1 MDKIFERS
9 RIESFQVM
17 GEWWEKDKPEKVF
30 TGTLSYSPEKITLE
44 LIGAD
49 TGLFSFEDIKT
60 PKEMYGVSVS
70 GESFK
75 INIFGR
81 DGSTYSVP
89 GIPIVVYGVQSFIVG
104 AYTDKH
110 PEKYDS
116 VIYSCD
122 YLTSW
127 ISKGVFNEEIIPE
140 KNFRK
145 LEYELPESEIFR
157 VPFINAIIKEYHW
170 GKVKSSEI
178 SSYEKSIRHIS
189 GFQIKPDEKRGFEW
203 FMKTIRYFKSFLSIL
218 VDYKTSNEQIILTA
232 FNEKMNR
239 SIEYKYFE
247 KVKEVG
253 RTLRKKIDPLFE
265 YEDIKSKFGDIL
277 NRWFEKEE
285 DLKTIVSLHLNKF
298 ESYYI
303 ESKFLTSIQALE
315 IFHRRFYEG
324 NILDQQIYNQASDK
338 IKVFI
343 SEQLEGEVRDFFLA
357 KFKHGNEYNLG
368 KRLKELINDLSQ
380 DSKLYIIGNSER
392 RTSFLQK
399 LIETRNY
406 LTHYDDS
413 GKTTILKHPY
423 VLFLAVIRMNII
435 LVYVL
440 LKELGIN
447 EELIL
452 RKINEHSRTDV
463 LIDEAR
469 KAFG

>member
-1 MDKIFERS
+1 MDKIFEKDRL
-9 RIESFQVM
+9 ESFEVI
-17 GEWWEKDKPEKVF
+17 GEWWEKDKAEKTY

-44 LIGAD
+44 LIGD
-49 TGLFSFEDIKT
+49 DEGVFSFEDRKT
-60 PKEMYGVSVS
+60 PKEMYGISAG

-75 INIFGR
+75 INILSKG
-81 DGSTYSVP
+81 GATYSMP
-89 GIPIVVYGVQSFIVG
+89 GIPIVVYDVLSFSVG
-104 AYTDKH
+104 AYTEEY
-110 PEKYDS
+110 PEKFDS
-116 VIYSCD
+116 IIYSCD

-127 ISKGVFNEEIIPE
+127 ITRGVFTEEVIPE
-140 KNFRK
+140 RNYRK
-145 LEYELPESEIFR
+145 LEYQLPESCVIR
-157 VPFINAIIKEYHW
+157 VPSINAVIKEYHW
-170 GKVKSSEI
+170 GKVKSSDI

-189 GFQIKPDEKRGFEW
+189 GFQIKPDEKKDFEW
-203 FMKTIRYFKSFLSIL
+203 FIETIRFFKSFLSIL

-232 FNEKMNR
+232 FNNKMNR

-247 KVKEVG
+247 KMKEVG
-253 RTLRKKIDPLFE
+253 RTLRKKINPLFE
-265 YEDIKSKFGDIL
+265 YEDIKSEFGNIL

-298 ESYYI
+298 ETNYI

-324 NILDQQIYNQASDK
+324 EILDQQIYNQASDK
-338 IKVFI
+338 IKEFI

-368 KRLKELINDLSQ
+368 KRLRELINKLSQ
-380 DSKLYIIGNSER
+380 ESKLYIIGNSDR
-392 RTSFLQK
+392 RASFLQK

-423 VLFLAVIRMNII
+423 VLFFAVIRMNII
-435 LVYVL
+435 LVFVL
-440 LKELGIN
+440 LKELGIS
-447 EELIL
+447 EELVL
-452 RKINEHSRTDV
+452 RKFKEHTNTNFM
-463 LIDEAR
+463 IEEAR

>member
-1 MDKIFERS
+1 MEKIFEKN
-9 RIESFQVM
+9 RIESFQVI
-17 GEWWEKDKPEKVF
+17 GEWWEKDKTEKVF

-49 TGLFSFEDIKT
+49 NGLFSFEDIKT
-60 PKEMYGVSVS
+60 PMEMYGISVG

-75 INIFGR
+75 INILAK

-89 GIPIVVYGVQSFIVG
+89 GIPVVVYNVQSFIVG
-104 AYTDKH
+104 AYTEEY
-110 PEKYDS
+110 PEKFDS

-127 ISKGVFNEEIIPE
+127 ITKGVFYEEIIPDR
-140 KNFRK
+140 NFRK
-145 LEYELPESEIFR
+145 LEYELPESDTFK
-157 VPFINAIIKEYHW
+157 VSSINAIIKEYHW
-170 GKVKSSEI
+170 GKVKSSDI
-178 SSYEKSIRHIS
+178 SSYEKSIKHIS
-189 GFQIKPDEKRGFEW
+189 GFQIKPDEKREFEW
-203 FMKTIRYFKSFLSIL
+203 FIKTIRFFKSLLSIL
-218 VDYKTSNEQIILTA
+218 VDYKTSNEQFILTA
-232 FNEKMNR
+232 FNKKMNR

-247 KVKEVG
+247 QMKEVG
-253 RTLRKKIDPLFE
+253 HPLRKKIAPLFE
-265 YEDIKSKFGDIL
+265 YEDIKSEFENIL

-285 DLKTIVSLHLNKF
+285 DLKAIISLHLNKF

-315 IFHRRFYEG
+315 IFHRRFYGG
-324 NILDQQIYNQASDK
+324 NILDRQIYNQASDK
-338 IKVFI
+338 IKEFI
-343 SEQLEGEVRDFFLA
+343 SEELEGEVRDFFLA

-368 KRLKELINDLSQ
+368 KRLRELINKLSQ
-380 DSKLYIIGNSER
+380 DSKLYIIGKSER

-423 VLFLAVIRMNII
+423 VKYFAVIRMNII
-435 LVYVL
+435 LVFVL
-440 LKELGIN
+440 LKELGID

-452 RKINEHSRTDV
+452 KKFKDHRNTNF
-463 LIDEAR
+463 LIEEA
-469 KAFG
+469 KKVFG